1 MDLKLF
7 TFSLSATKFVEK
19 WIQEIEYI
27 NETFHKVKKIQ
38 NKCNF
43 INSIQNQ
50 TNISGYVFER
60 EKETY
65 SVYLPS
71 LKSVYYLKTLDKMEF
86 FKEYNFCIHLFENED
101 KMKRRIRLVN
111 NML

>member
-43 INSIQNQ
+43 IHSIQNQ
-50 TNISGYVFER
+50 TNIFGYVFER
-60 EKETY
+60 ENETY

-71 LKSVYYLKTLDKMEF
+71 LKSIYYLKTMDEMEF
-86 FKEYNFCIHLFENED
+86 FKEYNFCIHVFEDED
-101 KMKRRIRLVN
+101 KMKRRIRLIN
-111 NML
+111 NVL